1 MQRWTWLTLTRALN
15 SESYFEQGKIR
26 GRTGTTL
33 DHVGFSFPD
42 LGARMTI
49 YQVKIQT
56 MYKTLIVT
64 GLLVVLSGSQ
74 FASAENVGG
83 IDRQDKTITL
93 TLFQE
98 PRSLNSLTAESV
110 SYTAQLMV
118 HVQEG
123 LMRYD
128 HRRKLTGGVA
138 ERWQETPGEL
148 RFWLRSEATWQDG
161 NPVKAG
167 DFVYAWQQ
175 LVSPDTASPS
185 ANLASPIKNASRIL
199 KGEMP
204 ISDLG
209 VVAINDKE
217 LLVILE
223 HPCAWCLKL
232 MTNSIFYPVNQDFYE
247 KQGESYGTSAASHLS
262 NGAFK
267 IKQWQRG
274 KNIHLTKN
282 ERYWGSGRVYLNN
295 IRFDYIGSDAKTI
308 LNLFRAGEIAVA
320 NLDRDTIPEALEQGF
335 RLRTYPSG
343 HLFNIQFSHVAGM
356 LSANENLRKA
366 ISLVIDKQELV
377 NRVVASPGT
386 RIADSMFHDWL
397 TIGNVTYA
405 KERPPVP
412 HKVDLEKAKQH
423 LQLAEKELS
432 LNGEIELTL
441 TINDSDLYRRIAEYM
456 QQRLST
462 HLGIRVNI
470 DPQITQMMV
479 EKWRTGTSDMTLIT
493 WPVDVDDPMDQIS
506 FMGNPDFRAV
516 FQGLYKGDDMAALY
530 VRNKN
535 AIETEERIDAVNAVH
550 ELFNNRVTVL
560 PLFESYGVSTI
571 NPSLRGFIWQPVRGY
586 ADFRYVK
593 IR

>member
-1 MQRWTWLTLTRALN
+1 M
-15 SESYFEQGKIR
+15 
-26 GRTGTTL
+26 GTTL

-42 LGARMTI
+42 LGALMTF
-49 YQVKIQT
+49 YRVKFQT
-56 MYKTLIVT
+56 MFKTPIVT
-64 GLLVVLSGSQ
+64 GLLVLLSGSQ

-83 IDRQDKTITL
+83 IDLQEKTITL

-138 ERWQETPGEL
+138 ERWRETPAEL
-148 RFWLRSEATWQDG
+148 RFWLRSDATWQNGD
-161 NPVKAG
+161 PVKAG

-199 KGEMP
+199 KGELP

-232 MTNSIFYPVNQDFYE
+232 MTNSIFYPVNQGFYE
-247 KQGESYGTSAASHLS
+247 RRGETYGTSSASHLS
-262 NGAFK
+262 NGAFS

-274 KNIHLTKN
+274 KYIHLTRNNK
-282 ERYWGSGRVYLNN
+282 YWGSERVFLNN

-320 NLDRDTIPEALEQGF
+320 NLDRDTIPEALEAGY

-366 ISLVIDKQELV
+366 ISLVIDKEELV

-397 TIGNVTYA
+397 TIGNVTYT
-405 KERPPVP
+405 KERPPLP
-412 HKVDLEKAKQH
+412 HKVNLEKASQY
-423 LQLAEKELS
+423 LQMAKNELS
-432 LNGEIELTL
+432 IKGGIELSL
-441 TINDSDLYRRIAEYM
+441 TINDSDLYRRIAEYL
-456 QQRLST
+456 QQRLKT
-462 HLGIRVNI
+462 HLGIKVNI

-479 EKWRTGTSDMTLIT
+479 EKWRKGTSDMTLIT

-516 FQGLYKGDDMAALY
+516 FKGLYKGDDMATLY

-535 AIETEERIDAVNAVH
+535 AIEIEERINAVNAVH

-560 PLFESYGVSTI
+560 PLFESYGVWTI
-571 NPSLRGFIWQPVRGY
+571 NPRLKGFIWQPVRGY
-586 ADFRYVK
+586 PDFRYVK